1 MSSSLV
7 RFGLPLLLVGVAAC
21 ASKPQTGQSAI
32 ARPPTPANDPRD
44 DGLVKLLRGGASGLN
59 ITRTANGEI
68 AVQLMRGPTSFY
80 ASNGPLYL
88 VDDVPYKPGAGGAL
102 VGINPYDI
110 ESIKALTKPDE
121 TAMYGVRGA
130 NGVIVITLK
139 KPGKS

>member
-7 RFGLPLLLVGVAAC
+7 RFGLSLLLVGVAAC
-21 ASKPQTGQSAI
+21 ASAPQTGHSAVE
-32 ARPPTPANDPRD
+32 RRPTPVDDPRD
-44 DGLVKLLRGGASGLN
+44 DGLVKVLRGGSPGLN

-68 AVQLMRGPTSFY
+68 AVQLLRGPSSFY
-80 ASNGPLYL
+80 SSNGPLFL
-88 VDDVPYKPGAGGAL
+88 IDDVPYTPGPSGAL

>member
-1 MSSSLV
+1 MKVL
-7 RFGLPLLLVGVAAC
+7 
-21 ASKPQTGQSAI
+21 
-32 ARPPTPANDPRD
+32 
-44 DGLVKLLRGGASGLN
+44 GAGAHGLN
-59 ITRTANGEI
+59 ITRTAKGEI

-80 ASNGPLYL
+80 SSNGPLYL
-88 VDDVPYKPGAGGAL
+88 VDDVPYSPGAGGAL